1 MAPWPERGAPSRLAS
16 PVPPPMPPPPLLPP
30 PPPPQS
36 QHLSTAR
43 HVRAGSAAE
52 RYRSTSRVS
61 EVDVWDT
68 MQNHQ
73 IQVDSSSSDE
83 GLHPRSRPRPR
94 HTRSV
99 SHPFPSLFS
108 SKKKRSSPRVAAD
121 DESTSES
128 AGERPSLGAKP
139 SSPMRGHR
147 NGSSAGSRDFATGR
161 CMTCGSLLRW
171 PRDLLVFK
179 CTICVTINDLQPVD
193 RLDRPGNAPDAA
205 GVAEERAA
213 SKDKAISLTYTKSQN
228 GPSTVSSRS
237 PHIDWAALEEWYSTA
252 IEAARPWSD
261 MYDSLIAEDPG
272 LAVSPSVLQDI
283 EAQILIG
290 QEHVQRALLK
300 ACETILKRPG
310 RRITEPQELRFL
322 LLIAA
327 NPLLH
332 ASYKPYAGRFPHPHS
347 ALPTP
352 NGVSPQSSGPASGRH
367 SAIIKRIV
375 GLLSNAP
382 PECHNHLVA
391 WFARYPESRFVQ
403 TKDLV
408 AGFLAYRLI
417 RQNEKKYE
425 ARIDYMAGL
434 VPSMADG
441 QSSASLHAALGHT
454 QRSSKKQQQEKKPV
468 VYQEDWQIKAAA
480 QVLGF
485 LFAANNMGHARRG
498 LTNRPNATG
507 NKNREFVRAPG
518 QILATSDFYMTLL
531 DESDLVADFET
542 WERGQGRFSF
552 CQHPFLLSIGAK
564 IRILEHD
571 ARRQMEHKAR
581 DAFFDSIM
589 TNRAVQQFLVLN
601 IRRECLVEDSLKAVS
616 EVIGSGGEEIKKGLK
631 INFQGEEGVDAG
643 GLRKE
648 WFLLLVREVFNP
660 DHGMFLYDEDSHYC
674 YFNPN
679 SLEPSEQFFL
689 VGVVLGLAIYNST
702 ILDIA
707 LPPFAFRKLLLAAPA
722 PSTPSPQPRQQMTY
736 TLDDL
741 AEYRPRLAHGL
752 RQLLAFEGDVESTFA
767 LDFAIDTERYGV
779 VERVALCPGGENRPV
794 TNANRREYVDAYVRH
809 ALDTSVARQFEPFK
823 RGFFTVCGGG
833 ALSLF
838 RPEEIDLLVR
848 GSSGYADQP
857 LDVDALRA
865 GAQYDGW
872 DCNSNHSNNNN
883 NSSSS
888 NGGSNSSSSS
898 ASGGGGGSSNANQS
912 RADRAAP
919 RDPAED
925 EPTVRWFWDALARAP
940 PPAQRRLLAFVTGSD
955 RVPAMG
961 AASLRVRLVCLGD
974 DCGRFP
980 TARTCFNSLGLWR
993 CKDRERF
1000 EAMLWRAVEESEG
1013 FGLK

>member
-16 PVPPPMPPPPLLPP
+16 PVPPPMPPPPQLPP

-36 QHLSTAR
+36 QHLSTPR

-108 SKKKRSSPRVAAD
+108 SKKKRSSPKVAAD

-205 GVAEERAA
+205 GVAEERAT
-213 SKDKAISLTYTKSQN
+213 SKDKAISLTYTKSLAERCLRSFLVSVLKRPTSDGLPIEKAPPVAYSHRPRIQTSPSAPSATTPLRLRPRISPTSEPWLAPGGHRGAAQHRRAPSWAGSTTTTPHFAASPERQPRHLDVSPHPLGRPPDYPPSLSPQVEPKQIFRPLEDYIVACFTSFHCLNSSFLTPRGHPPARLGAETRPRRPSGPGEPRREPQPASYLVPDLDPKLLLLGDVAENGSWWAGWEEAAPAKTASNRSQN

-252 IEAARPWSD
+252 IEAGRPWSD

-290 QEHVQRALLK
+290 QEHVQKALLK

-332 ASYKPYAGRFPHPHS
+332 ASYKPYAGRFPRPHS

-367 SAIIKRIV
+367 SAIIKRII

-408 AGFLAYRLI
+408 AGFLAYRLL

-498 LTNRPNATG
+498 LTNRPNAAG
-507 NKNREFVRAPG
+507 NKDRDFVRAPG

-660 DHGMFLYDEDSHYC
+660 DHGTFLS
-674 YFNPN
+674 PP
-679 SLEPSEQFFL
+679 LP
-689 VGVVLGLAIYNST
+689 LGH
-702 ILDIA
+702 
-707 LPPFAFRKLLLAAPA
+707 RC
-722 PSTPSPQPRQQMTY
+722 R
-736 TLDDL
+736 
-741 AEYRPRLAHGL
+741 
-752 RQLLAFEGDVESTFA
+752 
-767 LDFAIDTERYGV
+767 
-779 VERVALCPGGENRPV
+779 
-794 TNANRREYVDAYVRH
+794 
-809 ALDTSVARQFEPFK
+809 TS
-823 RGFFTVCGGG
+823 GC
-833 ALSLF
+833 
-838 RPEEIDLLVR
+838 
-848 GSSGYADQP
+848 
-857 LDVDALRA
+857 
-865 GAQYDGW
+865 
-872 DCNSNHSNNNN
+872 
-883 NSSSS
+883 
-888 NGGSNSSSSS
+888 
-898 ASGGGGGSSNANQS
+898 
-912 RADRAAP
+912 
-919 RDPAED
+919 
-925 EPTVRWFWDALARAP
+925 
-940 PPAQRRLLAFVTGSD
+940 
-955 RVPAMG
+955 
-961 AASLRVRLVCLGD
+961 
-974 DCGRFP
+974 
-980 TARTCFNSLGLWR
+980 
-993 CKDRERF
+993 
-1000 EAMLWRAVEESEG
+1000 
-1013 FGLK
+1013 